1 LGFEETLTDLPAR
14 VLRGTQEID
23 GIEMTA
29 ELIQGCSDVGARS
42 AMRMTKF
49 KASFRLLAKHELME
63 LASLFLDNMRNTLQV
78 FVCFLELHVL
88 LNGPE
93 PSRRVG
99 YRHIAGEPMA
109 FLQDLMN
116 LMGWSSAPARQRT
129 EA

>member
-1 LGFEETLTDLPAR
+1 
-14 VLRGTQEID
+14 
-23 GIEMTA
+23 MTA

-63 LASLFLDNMRNTLQV
+63 LASLFLANMRNTLQV

-88 LNGPE
+88 FNEPE

-99 YRHIAGEPMA
+99 YRHIAGEPVA

-116 LMGWSSAPARQRT
+116 LMGWSSAPTRRRT